1 MNVSFIGTGSMGG
14 TLIESFVRSG
24 ALLPGQITIT
34 NRTYD
39 KAEQL
44 ASRYPGMHA
53 VRTNAEAVH
62 GSNLVFLCIK
72 PLDFKSVIDEIK
84 ASIQPEQMIV
94 SITSPVLLAHLEE
107 WLPCKIAKVIPSITN
122 MMLSGASLCIYGSRL
137 DAIDQAMLE
146 GLLSHISDPIRID
159 EQYTRVV
166 SDLSSCGPAF
176 MAYLLQQFVDAAV
189 LETGIDRTDAVRLA
203 GSMLHGTGLLLTEG
217 GMTPETLQARVSVP
231 GGITAAALRQLDSE
245 MSGVFERL
253 IQTTHAKFR
262 EDLEK
267 VDQSFTVKR

>member
-34 NRTYD
+34 NRTYE

-44 ASRYPGMHA
+44 ASRYPGMRA
-53 VRTNAEAVH
+53 VRTNAEAALC
-62 GSNLVFLCIK
+62 SNLIFLCIK

-146 GLLSHISDPIRID
+146 GLLSHISDPIRIE

-231 GGITAAALRQLDSE
+231 GGITAAALRQLESE
-245 MSGVFERL
+245 MTGVFERL

>member
-137 DAIDQAMLE
+137 DAVDQAMLE
-146 GLLSHISDPIRID
+146 GLFTHISDPIRID

-176 MAYLLQQFVDAAV
+176 MAYLLQQFVNAAV
-189 LETGIDRTDAVRLA
+189 LETGIDRTDAIRLA

>member
-34 NRTYD
+34 NRTFD

-44 ASRYPGMHA
+44 ASRYPGMRA
-53 VRTNAEAVH
+53 VRTNAEAAL
-62 GSNLVFLCIK
+62 GSDLVFLCIK
-72 PLDFKSVIDEIK
+72 PLDFKSVVDEIK

-146 GLLSHISDPIRID
+146 GLLSHISEPIRIE

-176 MAYLLQQFVDAAV
+176 MAFLLQRFVDAAV
-189 LETGIDRTDAVRLA
+189 LETGIDRIDAIRLA
-203 GSMLHGTGLLLTEG
+203 GNMLLGTGLLLTEG

-231 GGITAAALRQLDSE
+231 GGITATALLQLESE
-245 MSGVFERL
+245 LDGVFERL

>member
-24 ALLPGQITIT
+24 ALVPEQITIT
-34 NRTYD
+34 NRTYG
-39 KAEQL
+39 KAEAL
-44 ASRYPGMHA
+44 ASRYPGMKA
-53 VRTNAEAVH
+53 VRTNGEAAA
-62 GSNLVFLCIK
+62 GGDLVFLCIK
-72 PLDFKSVIDEIK
+72 PLDFKCVVDEIR
-84 ASIQPEQMIV
+84 ASMQPEQMIV

-122 MMLSGASLCIYGSRL
+122 MMLSGASLCIYGSRFE
-137 DAIDQAMLE
+137 AIDQAMLE
-146 GLLSHISDPIRID
+146 GLLSHVSEPIRIE

-176 MAYLLQQFVDAAV
+176 MAFLLQQFVDAAV
-189 LETGIDRTDAVRLA
+189 RETGIDRADAIRLA
-203 GSMLHGTGLLLTEG
+203 GNMLLGTGLLLTEG
-217 GMTPETLQARVSVP
+217 GMSPEQLQSRVSVP
-231 GGITAAALRQLDSE
+231 GGITARALLQLETELD
-245 MSGVFERL
+245 GVFERL
-253 IQTTHAKFR
+253 IRTTHAKFR